1 MAQTI
6 VNSATLKS
14 KVQELKSL
22 NSNLKTQISNL
33 TTQEASLNSMW
44 DGDANTAFHSAFQND
59 VTQMNNFYNA
69 IEKYV
74 TVLQEIATKYDN
86 AEQSNQNIAST
97 RKYK

>member
-6 VNSATLKS
+6 VNSKTLKS
-14 KVQELKSL
+14 KAQELKRL

-33 TTQEASLNSMW
+33 TTQETSLNRMW
-44 DGDANTAFHSAFQND
+44 DGDANTAFHNAFQND

-74 TVLQEIATKYDN
+74 TVLQEIAAKYDN
-86 AEQSNQNIAST
+86 AEQSNQNVAST

>member
-6 VNSATLKS
+6 VNSSTLKS
-14 KVQELKSL
+14 KAQELKNL
-22 NSNLKTQISNL
+22 NNNLKTQITNL
-33 TTQEASLNSMW
+33 TTQESSLNGMW
-44 DGDANTAFHSAFQND
+44 DGDANTAFHNAFQKD

-74 TVLQEIATKYDN
+74 SVLLEIANQYDN

-97 RKYK
+97 RKY

>member
-6 VNSATLKS
+6 VNSSTLKR
-14 KVQELKSL
+14 KAQDLKNL
-22 NSNLKTQISNL
+22 NNNLKTQINNL
-33 TTQEASLNSMW
+33 ITQESSLNGMW
-44 DGDANTAFHSAFQND
+44 DGDANTAFHNAFQKD

-74 TVLQEIATKYDN
+74 TVLLEIANQYDN

-97 RKYK
+97 RKY

>member
-6 VNSATLKS
+6 VNSSTLKR
-14 KVQELKSL
+14 KAQDLKNL
-22 NSNLKTQISNL
+22 NNNLKTQITNL
-33 TTQEASLNSMW
+33 TTQESSLNGMW
-44 DGDANTAFHSAFQND
+44 DGDANTAFHNAFQKD

-74 TVLQEIATKYDN
+74 SVLLEIANQYDN

-97 RKYK
+97 RKY

>member
-6 VNSATLKS
+6 VNSSTLKS
-14 KVQELKSL
+14 KAQALKNL
-22 NSNLKTQISNL
+22 NNNLKTQITNL
-33 TTQEASLNSMW
+33 TTQESSLNGMW
-44 DGDANTAFHSAFQND
+44 DGDANTAFHNAFQKD

-74 TVLQEIATKYDN
+74 TVLLEIANQYDN

-97 RKYK
+97 RKY

>member
-6 VNSATLKS
+6 VNSNTLRTKAQS
-14 KVQELKSL
+14 LKQLNARFKNEVANLTVQENSL
-22 NSNLKTQISNL
+22 NK
-33 TTQEASLNSMW
+33 MW
-44 DGDANTAFHSAFQND
+44 DGDANTAFHNAFQSD
-59 VTQMNNFYNA
+59 ITQMNNFYNA

-74 TVLQEIATKYDN
+74 QILLEIAKKYED

>member
-14 KVQELKSL
+14 KASELKNL
-22 NSNLKTQISNL
+22 NNNLKTQISNL
-33 TTQEASLNSMW
+33 TSHESSLNGMW
-44 DGDANTAFHSAFQND
+44 DGDANTAFHNAFQKD

-74 TVLQEIATKYDN
+74 SVLQEIAAKYDS
-86 AEQSNQNIAST
+86 AEQSNQNIATT
-97 RKYK
+97 RKY